1 MQEHLYATEHADFE
15 QLCALGFSED
25 EALRL
30 IHMRDHI
37 IEQIEYREILEE
49 RHRLGFIRWL
59 IEHNRL
65 ER

>member
-1 MQEHLYATEHADFE
+1 MPEHLYATENADFE
-15 QLCALGFSED
+15 QLRSLGFSD
-25 EALRL
+25 IEAIRL

-49 RHRLGFIRWL
+49 RHRLDFIRWL
-59 IEHNRL
+59 IKHNRL